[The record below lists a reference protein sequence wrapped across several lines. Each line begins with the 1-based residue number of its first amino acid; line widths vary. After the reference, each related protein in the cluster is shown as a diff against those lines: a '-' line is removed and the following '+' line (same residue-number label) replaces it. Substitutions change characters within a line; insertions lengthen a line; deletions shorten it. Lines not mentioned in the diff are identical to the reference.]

1 MLRALAL
8 ILTVLTGF
16 SGLVY
21 EVTWQKG
28 LAILLGSHSEAT
40 AAVLALFLGGLSLGY
55 SVFGRVSSRMTA
67 SAGPGGV
74 RGRLLLVYG
83 AVEASIGVWA
93 IAWPYLFEAARAL
106 SIALSVETQALSFT
120 VDLLLTTLLIGP
132 PAVLMGGTIPLLT
145 QALARDLEDA
155 TRFHASVY
163 GFNTL
168 GAFGGAL
175 AGGFFLIPWLGIPTT
190 LAAMGL
196 VNLVV
201 GGSFALLCRTARAGA
216 PATTAPPPAA
226 ELASFPL
233 FATAA
238 LLLGFAMMALQTA
251 LIRVGG
257 LALGASHFSFAMVV
271 ATFVLCIAIGS
282 LAVSAR
288 QRIPTWVVAACPLA
302 LGLLLCALFPL
313 IELAPYAAHVLRSLF
328 QSIDQAFYPF
338 YFSAS
343 LGILVVFALP
353 LGLSGA
359 SLPLIF
365 HALRN
370 EMGELGGLA
379 GRIYG
384 WNTLGSLLG
393 SLLGGYVLLHWL
405 DLHHIYRIAVA
416 AILVAWGLLAVR
428 VAGTPR
434 IAAAA
439 FACLAIAGTALLP
452 PWNPRQ
458 LSAGYFRQRTASEA
472 TWQGP
477 DALLALRERRLGSPR
492 SPVELRFYDDDPI
505 STVAVIEYSV
515 GNQRTLGISTNGKN
529 DGSLL
534 VDYPTM
540 ALAGLIPCLM
550 AERCQKA
557 FVIGLGTGV
566 TAGELAGLDGMQRV
580 LVGEISPGVI
590 EAAPLFDRGNR
601 GASKNAKIEVVRSD
615 AFRALLHNDERW
627 DVIASEPSNPWVAG
641 VEMLFSQEFLAAARD
656 RLAPGGVYAQWM
668 HTYELDDATLELVL
682 RSYASVFDR
691 VGVWYTYSR
700 DLLLLGFADARSGPD
715 LDRISERF
723 ERPDLQSGLRRSGIA
738 SLEELLAHE
747 LVPVGLVTRAA
758 LPGEVHTLL
767 HPRLSQRAA
776 HAFFTGGSAKLPYLP
791 QPAGA
796 SAQPSLLQQL
806 RGLRGPESEETR
818 SRVVRHVCE
827 SRPQECAVL
836 LARWQHDAPDSAR
849 LRETLAQERAEAG
862 NPEALEQRNLEL
874 MASLFGVVPERLGP
888 ERVRA
893 ATEIFF
899 GYYHPAEPF
908 RAETLRSL
916 WRLCVE
922 PECARLRPAWE
933 RRLDAIRERAEARS
947 PLRGDRDA

>member
-1 MLRALAL
+1 MLRALVL

-40 AAVLALFLGGLSLGY
+40 AAVLGIFLGGLSLGY
-55 SVFGRVSSRMTA
+55 SVFGRVSSRITGQ
-67 SAGPGGV
+67 AGPGGA

-83 AVEASIGVWA
+83 AVEASIGIWA
-93 IAWPYLFEAARAL
+93 IAWPRLFEAARAL
-106 SIALSVETQALSFT
+106 SIALPVETQALSFAF
-120 VDLLLTTLLIGP
+120 DLLLTTLLIGP
-132 PAVLMGGTIPLLT
+132 PTLLMGGTIPLLT
-145 QALARDLEDA
+145 QALANDLEDA

-175 AGGFFLIPWLGIPTT
+175 AGGFFLIPWLGIPVT

-196 VNLVV
+196 VNLAV
-201 GGSFALLCRTARAGA
+201 GASFALLCWTARGGA
-216 PATTAPPPAA
+216 PAATASPPSAQPTA
-226 ELASFPL
+226 FPL
-233 FATAA
+233 FAAAA
-238 LLLGFAMMALQTA
+238 LLLGFAMMALQTV

-257 LALGASHFSFAMVV
+257 LALGASHFSFAMLV

-282 LAVSAR
+282 LAVSTR
-288 QRIPTWVVAACPLA
+288 QRIPAWVVAACPLA
-302 LGLLLCALFPL
+302 LGLLLGALYPA
-313 IELAPYAAHVLRSLF
+313 IESAPYAAHVLRSLF
-328 QSIDQAFYPF
+328 QSIEQAFYPF

-343 LGILVVFALP
+343 FGILVVFALP

-370 EMGELGGLA
+370 EVGELGGLA
-379 GRIYG
+379 GRIYA

-393 SLLGGYVLLHWL
+393 ALLGGYVLLHWL
-405 DLHHIYRIAVA
+405 DLHHVYRIAVA
-416 AILVAWGLLAVR
+416 AILVAGGLLAVR
-428 VAGTPR
+428 IAGAPR
-434 IAAAA
+434 LAAAA
-439 FACLAIAGTALLP
+439 LVCLAIASIALLP

-458 LSAGYFRQRTASEA
+458 LSAGYFRQRNASEA
-472 TWQGP
+472 TWLGP
-477 DALLALRERRLGSPR
+477 EALLALRERRLGSLHA
-492 SPVELRFYDDDPI
+492 PVGLSFYDDDPT

-515 GNQRTLGISTNGKN
+515 GNQKTLGISTNGKN

-566 TAGELAGLDGMQRV
+566 TAGELGALDGMQRV
-580 LVGEISPGVI
+580 LVAEISPGVI

-601 GASKNAKIEVVRSD
+601 SASQNPKIELVRSD

-641 VEMLFSQEFLAAARD
+641 VEMLFSQEFLEAARD
-656 RLAPGGVYAQWM
+656 RLAPGGVYAQWI

-700 DLLLLGFADARSGPD
+700 DLLLLGFADESSAPD
-715 LDRISERF
+715 LDRITERF
-723 ERPDLQSGLRRSGIA
+723 ERPDLRSGLQRSGIA

-776 HAFFTGGSAKLPYLP
+776 RAFFTGVNATLPYLP
-791 QPAGA
+791 QPHGVDVLPA
-796 SAQPSLLQQL
+796 LLQQL
-806 RGLRGPESEETR
+806 RERRGPDSEETR
-818 SRVVRHVCE
+818 TRIVRHVCE

-836 LARWQHDAPDSAR
+836 LARWLHDAPDSAR
-849 LRETLAQERAEAG
+849 LREILAQKRGEAG
-862 NPEALEQRNLEL
+862 KAEVLEPRNLEL
-874 MASLFGVVPERLGP
+874 MARLFEDSPGRLGQ
-888 ERVRA
+888 EGVKA
-893 ATEIFF
+893 VTELFF

-908 RAETLRSL
+908 RVEALRSL
-916 WRLCVE
+916 WRSCLE
-922 PECARLRPAWE
+922 PECARLRPTWQ
-933 RRLDAIRERAEARS
+933 RRLDSARGRE
-947 PLRGDRDA
+947 